1 MFLLTCDGTAIKGI
15 WAWDGGFIAW
25 APLMEIP
32 AHIKALIGKTVDWHA
47 LKRACTEASPG
58 AE

>member
-1 MFLLTCDGTAIKGI
+1 MFLLTCDGTAVKGM
-15 WAWDGGFIAW
+15 WSWDGGFIAW

-32 AHIKALIGKTVDWHA
+32 ADIKRLIGKTTDWHA
-47 LKRACTEASPG
+47 LRRACKDAGSG